1 MTTPS
6 PFLRFWTAEITIF
19 RQTAMVGQISNL
31 SMPEIIQKLD
41 LQDRGDRP
49 LSTKERDPEE
59 QRGRDRPLCAARG
72 VVRRCRALIYR
83 ATPAENA
90 DLMSVS
96 VYSAVGLLNM
106 SSVSPS
112 STIFPFLM
120 TMT

>member
-1 MTTPS
+1 
-6 PFLRFWTAEITIF
+6 
-19 RQTAMVGQISNL
+19 
-31 SMPEIIQKLD
+31 MPEIIQRLD
-41 LQDRGDRP
+41 LQDRRIDRSRRKTETRKNSADVIVLCP
-49 LSTKERDPEE
+49 AK
-59 QRGRDRPLCAARG
+59 RGS
-72 VVRRCRALIYR
+72 RALIYR